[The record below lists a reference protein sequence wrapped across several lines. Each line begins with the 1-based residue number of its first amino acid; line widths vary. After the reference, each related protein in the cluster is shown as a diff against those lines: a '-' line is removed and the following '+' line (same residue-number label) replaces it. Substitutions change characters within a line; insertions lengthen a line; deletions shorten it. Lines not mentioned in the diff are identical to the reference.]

1 MALLVKELRALR
13 WPALVLAV
21 YGLVLAQMTCR
32 ELHRDLVPSLTQW
45 DLRGRLPLTMAAL
58 AIGAWCVWSEERGGT
73 WSLLMTRPAS
83 RGRLLATKLG
93 AALLVVM
100 TLGALTLAIAHGY
113 LLVPGRVCGP
123 VGPELLDKA
132 WHDLALLPVGTLFG
146 ALVALPRRTRPAA
159 RWLMLLGGLATLAP
173 LRSLDGPVLLA
184 PTLIAASVLALA
196 LWAERRGDWA

>member
-32 ELHRDLVPSLTQW
+32 ELHQGQVPRLTQW
-45 DLRGRLPLTMAAL
+45 DLSGRLPLTLAAL

-100 TLGALTLAIAHGY
+100 TLSALPLAIAHGY

-123 VGPELLDKA
+123 VGPELLREA
-132 WHDLALLPVGTLFG
+132 WRSLALLPMYALFG
-146 ALVALPRRTRPAA
+146 ALVALPRRTRPVA
-159 RWLMLLGGLATLAP
+159 RGLMLLGGLALLVPSFAVVGPLALQP
-173 LRSLDGPVLLA
+173 A
-184 PTLIAASVLALA
+184 LIVCGVLALA